1 MSIRESCDKA
11 LLLQAEFDG
20 ELDAAQS
27 AALNGHRLGCAYCQD
42 AWETLQESRRTIR
55 QHATYHPA
63 SAMLKERLGKELAMA
78 GLDLAAEPVSPVP
91 GVSVPGS
98 STSGSPVPRLAAL
111 RRWWRSLAG
120 FGLGAAIA
128 ASAMMLVFQPPAGD
142 TADLILASHIRSL
155 QPGHL
160 VDIAS
165 NNQHN
170 VRPWFDGKLDFAPPV
185 KNLADQGFPLTGGR
199 LDYLRDRGV
208 AALVYQAGL
217 HTINLLIW
225 PSSGDAETTPDLLDK
240 GGYSIIHW
248 QDKGMTIWA
257 ISDLNPAELQRFVA
271 VWRAHG

>member
-27 AALNGHRLGCAYCQD
+27 AALIGHRLGCAYCQD
-42 AWETLQESRRTIR
+42 AWETLQESRREIR
-55 QHATYHPA
+55 HHATYHPA
-63 SAMLKERLGKELAMA
+63 STMLKDRLAKELAMA
-78 GLDLAAEPVSPVP
+78 GLNVTAGPAPVP
-91 GVSVPGS
+91 PAQ
-98 STSGSPVPRLAAL
+98 AAF
-111 RRWWRSLAG
+111 RRWWRSLFG
-120 FGLGAAIA
+120 FGLGAAVA
-128 ASAMMLVFQPPAGD
+128 ASAMLLSFQPPAGD

-185 KNLADQGFPLTGGR
+185 KNLSDQGFPLAGGR

-225 PSSGDAETTPDLLDK
+225 PSPDNAQTAPHLIDK
-240 GGYSIIHW
+240 GGYVLIHW

-271 VWRAHG
+271 AWQSHG

>member
-1 MSIRESCDKA
+1 MSIRENCDKI

-27 AALNGHRLGCAYCQD
+27 AALNGHRVGCVYCQD
-42 AWETLQESRRTIR
+42 AWEKLQASRQTIR
-55 QHATYHPA
+55 RHASYHPA
-63 SAMLKERLGKELAMA
+63 STALKDRLAKELAMA
-78 GLDLAAEPVSPVP
+78 GMNVAEKPMSS
-91 GVSVPGS
+91 VSVQA
-98 STSGSPVPRLAAL
+98 TL
-111 RRWWRSLAG
+111 RRWWRSLFG
-120 FGLGAAIA
+120 FGLGAAVA
-128 ASAMMLVFQPPAGD
+128 ASVMIMFFQPPASD

-225 PSSGDAETTPDLLDK
+225 PSSGDAETAPHLIDK

-271 VWRAHG
+271 VWRSHG